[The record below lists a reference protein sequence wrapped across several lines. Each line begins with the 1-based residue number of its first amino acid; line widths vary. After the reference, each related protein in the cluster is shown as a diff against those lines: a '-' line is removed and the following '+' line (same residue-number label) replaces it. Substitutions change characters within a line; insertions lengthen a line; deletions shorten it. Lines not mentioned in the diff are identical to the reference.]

1 MSRFNTLDHFI
12 LSGILFENSVM
23 SVDAIHCGDNLS
35 DHKPIVMK
43 LCLDTKLV
51 SLSEKVYCDKLH
63 GIRRR
68 IVI

>member
-1 MSRFNTLDHFI
+1 M

-35 DHKPIVMK
+35 DHEPIVIK
-43 LCLDTKLV
+43 LCLDIKLV
-51 SLSEKVYCDKLH
+51 SLLEKYIVIKLH
-63 GIRRR
+63 GIKRR